1 MNNPMRYLIV
11 SVLVFI
17 TTCCFAI
24 DQKLIDGAK
33 QYSSAL
39 NNLKKVES
47 LIKTKAETLKAWL
60 KDLDEEKN
68 KTGAFRSDDMLE
80 FYKLRSEETKNEINN
95 LSIQYEQTKEIIK
108 KLEPIKIK
116 YNKQTEKEYKRKK
129 FRESVLNALGIL
141 GIPLTGFLVWLC
153 FFRWLI
159 NKNKKYQQ
167 MLKEDKITQEE
178 YDRIMSSC
186 HDYKSTLNNDL
197 GINPSTGLP
206 ITGIGISDVGGNV
219 RGSSPI
225 SSSFDYSQDY
235 SSRHRWD

>member
-1 MNNPMRYLIV
+1 MRYLII
-11 SVLVFI
+11 SVFVFI
-17 TTCCFAI
+17 ATGCFAI

-33 QYSSAL
+33 QYGSTL

-47 LIKTKAETLKAWL
+47 LIKTKAETLEAWL

-80 FYKLRSEETKNEINN
+80 FYKLRSEETRNEINN

-116 YNKQTEKEYKRKK
+116 YNKQMEEEYKRKK

-141 GIPLTGFLVWLC
+141 GIPLAGFLVWLY

-167 MLKEDKITQEE
+167 MLKEGKITQAE
-178 YDRIMSSC
+178 YNSIMSSSNEEYTPFRG
-186 HDYKSTLNNDL
+186 DDRT
-197 GINPSTGLP
+197 NPATGLRM
-206 ITGIGISDVGGNV
+206 IGGCDSGGNPY
-219 RGSSPI
+219 GCSSRY
-225 SSSFDYSQDY
+225 SSSENY
-235 SSRHRWD
+235 RTKWD